1 MSTTINRIAFAVTFA
16 LAAAG
21 ARADDYPNRPI
32 HIMVS
37 FAAGG
42 PTDTVARVMGA
53 KMSEFI
59 GQQFIVENRTGAG
72 GNLGADLVAKS
83 PPDGYM
89 ILMATVSTHAINPG
103 LYKRMPYDPVKDFE
117 PIGQVGVTPTLLGVN
132 PSLPVKS
139 VKELVAFLKAN
150 PGKYSFG
157 SSGMGSIL
165 HLCGE
170 QFKTSAGGLDS
181 IHVPY
186 RGSAPMDSD
195 LIGGQIAWAF
205 DATPTFLPLALDGKV
220 RALGAGMAKRLRA
233 MPNLPTLQEQGIKG
247 FECYTWNAFMAPA
260 GTPKPI
266 IDKLNKAM
274 NQAMA
279 DQAVFKHLQEV
290 GVEPTPGS
298 TPQQT
303 AQFVKMELAKWAP
316 IIKASGAHVD

>member
-1 MSTTINRIAFAVTFA
+1 
-16 LAAAG
+16 
-21 ARADDYPNRPI
+21 
-32 HIMVS
+32 
-37 FAAGG
+37 
-42 PTDTVARVMGA
+42 
-53 KMSEFI
+53 
-59 GQQFIVENRTGAG
+59 
-72 GNLGADLVAKS
+72 
-83 PPDGYM
+83 M

-103 LYKRMPYDPVKDFE
+103 LYKRIPYDPVKDFE

-132 PSLPVKS
+132 PSLPVKN
-139 VKELVAFLKAN
+139 VKELVALLKAS
-150 PGKYSFG
+150 PGKYSYG
-157 SSGMGSIL
+157 SSGVGSIL

-186 RGSAPMDSD
+186 RGSAPMDAD

-205 DATPTFLPLALDGKV
+205 DATPTFLPLALDGKI

-233 MPNLPTLQEQGIKG
+233 MPELPTLQEQGIKG

-298 TPQQT
+298 TPQQA
-303 AQFVKMELAKWAP
+303 AQFVKVELEKWAP

>member
-1 MSTTINRIAFAVTFA
+1 MTFA
-16 LAAAG
+16 LAAVG

-103 LYKRMPYDPVKDFE
+103 LYKRIPYDPVKDFE
-117 PIGQVGVTPTLLGVN
+117 PIGQVGVTPTLLGVT

-150 PGKYSFG
+150 PGKFSYG
-157 SSGMGSIL
+157 SSGIGSIL

-233 MPNLPTLQEQGIKG
+233 MPELPTLQEQGIKG

-274 NQAMA
+274 NLAMA

-298 TPQQT
+298 TPEQT
-303 AQFVKMELAKWAP
+303 AQFVKVELAKWAP